1 LSSSF
6 HSSSG
11 PGAALS
17 PGAGDHARRAH
28 DDALWGAFASA
39 QTSTEFCSSWLAL
52 QCLQVADVRAALLLL
67 EQGSG
72 TFVPAAVWPSEQTD
86 VTYLAPAAQQCLSE
100 RRGVLLTGQAGALV
114 VVAYPVELEG
124 QVHGAVVLD
133 VAERPEAALQLV
145 LRQLHWGIGWI
156 ETLFLRRQNGDDA
169 QALQRA
175 RVALDVLGLAAEQ
188 ARLEPL
194 AMAVVNDLASRFDCD
209 RVSLGVDKGG
219 RARLLAMSHSAFFEK
234 KSQFVTSLENAMD
247 EALDQRR
254 SVVFP
259 AAADSNSNGGIAIA
273 HRDFAATRA
282 VCSVVLSSR
291 GIGVGVLTFERDEGT
306 PFSADETRT
315 FEAVSA
321 LLGPLLESRVDL
333 HRWFAGR
340 LVDKLRGWWLH
351 LKDPRR
357 PGFRVG
363 LLAALLLVLSVFVLD
378 GDYRVSAKAVV
389 EGEVQRAAVAPFD
402 GFLREAP
409 VRAGFVV
416 KKGQLLATLDDRDL
430 RVERQRWLS
439 EREQHKARYREA
451 LAKHER
457 ANANV
462 ALAQMQEADSQLAL
476 VDEKLARAN
485 IVAPFDGIVVSGDL
499 SQLLG
504 SPVEQGKLLFELAP
518 LDAYRVILKVED
530 RDIRDVRV
538 GQTGSLVLTGL
549 TGEALAFE
557 VRNVSMAEAEDGKNT
572 FRVEAQLDRSDL
584 QLRPGMEGV
593 GKISVGEQSYAW
605 IWTHRLSDWLRMQAW
620 IWLP

>member
-6 HSSSG
+6 CSSTA
-11 PGAALS
+11 PGAGPS
-17 PGAGDHARRAH
+17 PGPGDHARRAH

-39 QTSTEFCSSWLAL
+39 QTSGEFCRSWLAL

-67 EQGSG
+67 EQGSS

-100 RRGVLLTGQAGALV
+100 RRGVLLADQAGALL

-133 VAERPEAALQLV
+133 VGERPEAALQQV
-145 LRQLHWGIGWI
+145 LRQLHWGIGWV

-175 RVALDVLGLAAEQ
+175 RVALDVLAVAAEE
-188 ARLEPL
+188 ARLESM

-209 RVSLGVDKGG
+209 RVSLGVDRGG

-234 KSQFVTSLENAMD
+234 KSQFVSSLENAMD

-259 AAADSNSNGGIAIA
+259 PTAESSGAIAIA

-282 VCSVVLSSR
+282 VCSVLVVSR
-291 GIGVGVLTFERDEGT
+291 GIGVGVLTFERHQGT
-306 PFSADETRT
+306 PFSSDETRT

-321 LLGPLLESRVDL
+321 LLGPLLDSRLDL

-340 LVDKLRGWWLH
+340 LADQLRGWGRH

-357 PGFRVG
+357 PGFRV
-363 LLAALLLVLSVFVLD
+363 AMAVALLVLLSLFVLD
-378 GDYRVSAKAVV
+378 GDYRVSARAVV
-389 EGEVQRAAVAPFD
+389 EGAVQRAAVAPFD

-416 KKGQLLATLDDRDL
+416 KQGQLLATLDDRDL

-462 ALAQMQEADSQLAL
+462 ALAQMWEADSQLAL

-485 IVAPFDGIVVSGDL
+485 IVAPFDGVVVSGDL

-538 GQTGSLVLTGL
+538 GQSGRLVLAGL
-549 TGEALAFE
+549 AGEALVFE
-557 VRNVSMAEAEDGKNT
+557 VRNVSMAEAEDGRNT
-572 FRVEAQLDRSDL
+572 FRVEAQLERSDL
-584 QLRPGMEGV
+584 KLRPGMEGV
-593 GKISVGEQSYAW
+593 GKISVGEQSYVW